1 MSAVPDSTLN
11 VNNLKAYKCIM
22 CVEGNPKKNPRSTG
36 EISVLRKLSHVKCRI
51 RFGLVQ

>member
-11 VNNLKAYKCIM
+11 INNLKAYKCIM

-36 EISVLRKLSHVKCRI
+36 EINVLLTS
-51 RFGLVQ
+51 GTG